1 MNLTASTLPGFNSAW
16 YKPRSELTPT
26 MTTMNLPT
34 ETAASVSR
42 REFLKSS
49 AVAAGALAASD
60 LPAQDATN
68 SRLLRIGLIGC
79 GGRGTG
85 AAAQA
90 LAADSNVKLVAMGD
104 AFRDRL
110 DSSLETLK
118 KDQDLAAK
126 IDVAEENKF
135 VGLDA
140 YKRVLEKC
148 DVVLL
153 TTPPHFRPLHIKAAI
168 DAGKHVFAEKPVAV
182 DAPGVRSV
190 LATCEEARRKKLAV
204 VSGLCIRY
212 SYGFQEIIKRIHG
225 GALGKIRT
233 LQANDFRGTIWVK
246 PRQPGQSDMEYQLR
260 NWYYFTWLS
269 GDFNVE
275 QHVHMLDVCAWVMNG
290 EYPATALGLGG
301 RAQRTGPDFGNIYDH
316 HSVIYEWA
324 NGARLHAYCRQQS
337 GLRGDTS
344 VHVAGEK
351 GIARLTER
359 DRGLVLETADRWVYD
374 GAKNN
379 IYQTEHDELF
389 ASIRRGQ
396 PLNNGEYMC
405 KSTLMAIMGRMAT
418 YTGQQITWEQALN
431 SKEDLSPDGYTWDAK
446 PPKSE
451 VAVPGVTKFI

>member
-1 MNLTASTLPGFNSAW
+1 MNPFLHHST
-16 YKPRSELTPT
+16 EL
-26 MTTMNLPT
+26 
-34 ETAASVSR
+34 SR
-42 REFLKSS
+42 RDFIKSS
-49 AVAAGALAASD
+49 AAVAGAFAAHEAA
-60 LPAQDATN
+60 AQDTSN

-85 AAAQA
+85 AASQA

-104 AFRDRL
+104 AFEDRL
-110 DSSLETLK
+110 KSSLETLK
-118 KDQDLAAK
+118 KDKDLAPK
-126 IDVAEENKF
+126 IDVPAENQF

-140 YKRVLEKC
+140 YKKVLEKV

-153 TTPPHFRPLHIKAAI
+153 TTPPHFRPIHIKAAI

-233 LQANDFRGTIWVK
+233 LQANDFRGPIWVK
-246 PRQPGQSDMEYQLR
+246 PRQPGQTDMEYQLR

-275 QHVHMLDVCAWVMNG
+275 QHVHMLDVCAWVMKD
-290 EYPATALGLGG
+290 EYPATAMGLGG
-301 RAQRTGPDFGNIYDH
+301 RAQRTGADFGNIYDH
-316 HSVIYEWA
+316 HAVIYEWKD
-324 NGARLHAYCRQQS
+324 GQRLHAYCRQQS
-337 GLRGDTS
+337 GLRGDIS
-344 VHVAGEK
+344 VQVAGEK
-351 GIARLTER
+351 GIAKLTER
-359 DRGLVLETADRWVYD
+359 DRGLILETADKWTYD

-396 PLNNGEYMC
+396 PINNGDYMC

-431 SKEDLSPDGYTWDAK
+431 SKEDHSPDGYTWNSN
-446 PPKSE
+446 PPPSPI
-451 VAVPGVTKFI
+451 AVPGVTKFV